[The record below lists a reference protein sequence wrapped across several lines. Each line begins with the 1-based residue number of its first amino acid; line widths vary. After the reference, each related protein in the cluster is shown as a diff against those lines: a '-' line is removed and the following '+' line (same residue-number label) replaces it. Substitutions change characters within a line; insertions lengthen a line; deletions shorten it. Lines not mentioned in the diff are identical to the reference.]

1 MMKQLFLAAAI
12 AAIPFVALAQ
22 QMHHGAA
29 AGDAMTQAHQKMMT
43 AMQAVQPTGDTDRD
57 FVLMM
62 IPHHQGAIDMA
73 KAELEHG
80 KDETLRAMAEEI
92 ITAQEKEIGEMEAW
106 LKANP

>member
-1 MMKQLFLAAAI
+1 MKQIFLAAAI
-12 AAIPFVALAQ
+12 AALPLAALAQ
-22 QMHHGAA
+22 PMDHGAM
-29 AGDAMTQAHQKMMT
+29 AGDAMGEAHKKMMA

-62 IPHHQGAIDMA
+62 VPHHQGAIDMA

-80 KDETLRAMAEEI
+80 KDGTLRAMAEGI

-106 LKANP
+106 LKAHP

>member
-1 MMKQLFLAAAI
+1 MKQLFLAAAI
-12 AAIPFVALAQ
+12 AAIPFTAPAQ
-22 QMHHGAA
+22 QMGHDAMT
-29 AGDAMTQAHQKMMT
+29 GDAMMKAHQKMME
-43 AMQAVQPTGDTDRD
+43 AMQAVQPTGDVDRD

-80 KDETLRAMAEEI
+80 KDETLRAMAEAI
-92 ITAQEKEIGEMEAW
+92 VSAQEKEIGEMEAW